1 MLWQTWVTYCK
12 HTRQEVSEDVVSQV
26 TSSQNQLFGL
36 VVAGELQEQNT
47 HVSWLAFMAF
57 CFVSLF
63 FKEVY
68 NFQENT

>member
-12 HTRQEVSEDVVSQV
+12 HTRQEVSEDVVTQV

-47 HVSWLAFMAF
+47 HVLRKLARIYGFLF
-57 CFVSLF
+57 CFF
-63 FKEVY
+63 IF
-68 NFQENT
+68 

>member
-47 HVSWLAFMAF
+47 QLARIYGFLF
-57 CFVSLF
+57 CFFIFLKKCIISKKIL
-63 FKEVY
+63 
-68 NFQENT
+68 